1 VRTLVEV
8 LPFIQV
14 IVVVIWEF
22 YLQPAFHSL
31 SEPFVE
37 TSHIHLVLLY
47 VREAVF
53 INEELADVVELLV
66 VVPEFGSALYSVPL
80 LCVNQLL

>member
-1 VRTLVEV
+1 VEI

-14 IVVVIWEF
+14 IVVMIQEF

-37 TSHIHLVLLY
+37 TSHVHFVPLY
-47 VREAVF
+47 VREAPFVD
-53 INEELADVVELLV
+53 EELADAAV
-66 VVPEFGSALYSVPL
+66 
-80 LCVNQLL
+80 